1 MIGEWIK
8 GGLTVIGR
16 HSPRDT
22 TRLLNGATNF
32 VDTGI
37 QLRERGLKVP
47 SRVASRF
54 RLFDMAMPHMQSGDP
69 VYLEFGV
76 YQGET
81 IRYWAEHLSNPRARF
96 FGFDSFEGLPDDW
109 TTAARRRHFSTGGEP
124 PRVDDDRVEF
134 VKGWFSDSLPSFDL
148 PSHDRLFINVDS
160 DLYSS
165 AATVLSWAA
174 PHFDVGDFLY
184 FDEFHDR
191 LNEGRAFCEFFD
203 QNGYGLEI
211 VGATRSL
218 GQVLFRR
225 VA

>member
-22 TRLLNGATNF
+22 ARLLNGATNF

-37 QLRERGLKVP
+37 QLRERGLTVP
-47 SRVASRF
+47 PRVASRF
-54 RLFDMAMPHMQSGDP
+54 RLFDMAMPHMQSGSP
-69 VYLEFGV
+69 IYLEFGV

-81 IRYWAEHLSNPRARF
+81 IRYWAEHLSNPKARL

-109 TTAARRRHFSTGGEP
+109 TAAAGRGHFSIGGEP

-134 VKGWFSDSLPSFDL
+134 VKGWFNDSLPSFDL

-165 AATVLSWAA
+165 AATVLGWVA

-191 LNEGRAFCEFFD
+191 LNEGRAFCECFD
-203 QNGYGLEI
+203 HNGYGLEI

-218 GQVLFRR
+218 EQVLFRR
-225 VA
+225 TT